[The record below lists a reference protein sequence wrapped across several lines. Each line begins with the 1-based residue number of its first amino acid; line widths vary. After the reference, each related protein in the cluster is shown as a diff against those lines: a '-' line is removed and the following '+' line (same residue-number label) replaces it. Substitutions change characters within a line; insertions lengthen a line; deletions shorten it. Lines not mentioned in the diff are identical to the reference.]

1 MQPVYLF
8 YARTAGGDNC
18 TAQYIPCSSH
28 SVSTLTGSELEL
40 PHCRV
45 QCPAHFF
52 VTMKSIGES
61 MFPFLDTSVNLQA
74 SSGSINGL
82 TSVFNLWTAAN
93 RDAHK
98 TVNLLQTL

>member
-8 YARTAGGDNC
+8 YLRTAGGDNC
-18 TAQYIPCSSH
+18 TVQYIPCSSH
-28 SVSTLTGSELEL
+28 SISTLTGSELEL
-40 PHCRV
+40 PH
-45 QCPAHFF
+45 FF
-52 VTMKSIGES
+52 VTMKSIRES

-93 RDAHK
+93 KDAHK